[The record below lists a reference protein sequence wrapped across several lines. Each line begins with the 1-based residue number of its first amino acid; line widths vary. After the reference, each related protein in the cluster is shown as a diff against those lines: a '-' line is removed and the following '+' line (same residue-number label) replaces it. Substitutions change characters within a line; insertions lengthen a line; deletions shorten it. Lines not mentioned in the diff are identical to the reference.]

1 MRPYFHKHRNK
12 KINENSV
19 FCLTLERATKNK
31 KRGKS
36 INKINNP
43 LAWLTKKKRGR
54 TQMNKIKS
62 EKEDITSDATEI
74 QKIIMNN
81 YKLKNGKAR

>member
-1 MRPYFHKHRNK
+1 
-12 KINENSV
+12 
-19 FCLTLERATKNK
+19 
-31 KRGKS
+31 
-36 INKINNP
+36 
-43 LAWLTKKKRGR
+43 
-54 TQMNKIKS
+54 MNKIKS